1 MRGVLC
7 GAWTAGAGGRLDGF
21 EVGVGEDAEL
31 SGGGRAGGEGDR
43 AGDSVVAV
51 VDAQV
56 AQLAGGEQVLVPHV
70 FGVWLR
76 WAVVRPTTEPVSG

>member
-31 SGGGRAGGEGDR
+31 SGAAARAARVIER
-43 AGDSVVAV
+43 VIRWWPWSMRRWHSWQAASR
-51 VDAQV
+51 
-56 AQLAGGEQVLVPHV
+56 
-70 FGVWLR
+70 FSSRTSSGVWLR